1 MGVSGE
7 NARNSGKQHSGA
19 SSSGYAGGKSDDK
32 RPANPNG
39 KTQIPG
45 DGNHKDKEGEES
57 EFPSSNPP
65 KLPAEPPLDTKRN
78 KSLTVTVIPESGGTF
93 HQQSTNNLAY
103 PDVPIQHAAIVPWLQ
118 FKFEMLGDYDDRRIT
133 TTTTTQCNLG
143 GGEPKYPD
151 LDCGYY
157 HDNITISLNCEK
169 QKAAR
174 LKSATVDATN
184 SSKRTISTTF
194 TGSGLQQ
201 TKFQVNLV
209 AHFRFQ

>member
-1 MGVSGE
+1 M
-7 NARNSGKQHSGA
+7 
-19 SSSGYAGGKSDDK
+19 
-32 RPANPNG
+32 
-39 KTQIPG
+39 
-45 DGNHKDKEGEES
+45 
-57 EFPSSNPP
+57 
-65 KLPAEPPLDTKRN
+65 PAEPPLDTKRN
-78 KSLTVTVIPESGGTF
+78 KLLTVTVIPESGGTF

-103 PDVPIQHAAIVPWLQ
+103 PEGPIQHAAIV
-118 FKFEMLGDYDDRRIT
+118 KFEMLGDYDDRRIT

-174 LKSATVDATN
+174 LKSAIVDATN

-194 TGSGLQQ
+194 TG
-201 TKFQVNLV
+201 
-209 AHFRFQ
+209 